1 MTPFTRSI
9 RLVGWCCAAILIAL
23 LAILLTVAKPKAVA
37 APGDSAGTVGGLEY
51 RAVLG
56 RPVDPA
62 NPVDARI
69 VKGLAPRDRHLPKRD
84 VLLGAFVSVT
94 NPSHRPLTSAARID
108 LRDDAMHLYRPLSLP
123 DANRFAYRPVRLAA
137 GATVPRQ
144 RTPAADDLAAGG
156 RLLLYPVPAWQYR
169 NGTFELVVHD
179 PARPAS
185 TRRVVF

>member
-9 RLVGWCCAAILIAL
+9 RLVGWCCAAILIAVATL
-23 LAILLTVAKPKAVA
+23 LLTVAKPEAVA

-51 RAVLG
+51 HVVLG
-56 RPVDPA
+56 RRVDPA

-69 VKGLAPRDRHLPKRD
+69 VEGLGDRKVPKRD
-84 VLLGAFVSVT
+84 VLFGAFVSVT
-94 NPSHRPLTSAARID
+94 NPSHRPITSTARID
-108 LRDDAMHLYRPLSLP
+108 LRDDAMHVYRPLSLP
-123 DANRFAYRPVRLAA
+123 KANRFAYRPVRLAA